1 MDELKAVPPEPLARL
16 PRRVNAADAEPR
28 LRRFGAERFEPAW
41 LSLWAV
47 AIGREATTPLAWLL
61 AAENLPRALLV
72 AGELDLQPAEDD
84 KALALGGGQRPT
96 LSQFERWWLWERLA
110 RPRRWSLR
118 VQPSTMCAVE
128 LPLWLGY
135 SQGRPGYSE
144 GREDY
149 RQRRQT
155 RLIVLSGLSGE
166 ALGALKPAVLAGL
179 RDRLN
184 AKPHATSRQVR
195 GDDPVPG

>member
-1 MDELKAVPPEPLARL
+1 MDELKAVPPEPLLRL
-16 PRRVNAADAEPR
+16 PRRVNATDAEPR

-47 AIGREATTPLAWLL
+47 AIGREPSTPLAWLL

-110 RPRRWSLR
+110 RPRRWPLR
-118 VQPSTMCAVE
+118 MQPATLRAVA

-135 SQGRPGYSE
+135 SPELLGS
-144 GREDY
+144 
-149 RQRRQT
+149 RQRRPT
-155 RLIVLSGLSGE
+155 RLVVISGVSGE
-166 ALGALKPAVLAGL
+166 ALSVLKPAVLAGL
-179 RDRLN
+179 RE
-184 AKPHATSRQVR
+184 HAAVS
-195 GDDPVPG
+195 PSPASA